1 MVQTAASAK
10 KTQAGQ
16 GGYNPFVTV
25 RQQVDKCAQIL
36 KRIDSYIDDK
46 GINRGTKLNLVF
58 YLAMYATCAAL
69 KSVKPARARIA
80 SLDISLLTDP
90 LLDGCYAWLTEAF
103 TQLGGDDKASKGP
116 SLIAA
121 LKLKI
126 IEEYGKK
133 TST

>member
-1 MVQTAASAK
+1 LLISSSTLKGYTASLSIY
-10 KTQAGQ
+10 TLFDCT
-16 GGYNPFVTV
+16 P
-25 RQQVDKCAQIL
+25 
-36 KRIDSYIDDK
+36 
-46 GINRGTKLNLVF
+46 
-58 YLAMYATCAAL
+58 AMYATCAAL